1 MAEVKLFFALWPE
14 PAERDRLAE
23 LQQAI
28 APRGSR
34 LTHADDLHVTLVYL
48 GRVTPVQQAEVEK
61 AAGAIEAS
69 SFTLKFESVKFWR
82 RPRIL
87 CCLPNQTPEALSD
100 LVRQLQ
106 RGMADCGFAPEKR
119 PYQPHVTLVRKA
131 RGGKPH
137 LIDKPIQWQ
146 AKRFVLAASGMAE
159 GKPRYRILKSWPLGS

>member
-14 PAERDRLAE
+14 PVVRDQMAE

-28 APRGSR
+28 APKGSR

-48 GRVTPVQQAEVEK
+48 GRVTPEQEVEVET
-61 AAGAIEAS
+61 AADTVESS
-69 SFTLKFESVKFWR
+69 SFTLQFESVKFWR

-87 CCLPNQTPEALSD
+87 CCLPDQVPEALSD

-106 RGMADCGFAPEKR
+106 QGMADCGFAPEKR

-131 RGGKPH
+131 RGGEPH
-137 LIDKPIQWQ
+137 LLDKPICWQ
-146 AKRFVLAASGMAE
+146 PSRFVLAASGMAE